1 MYMGMVSLI
10 KCRRVLFFSLTES
23 SSLAVLR
30 IEKSKSKPNKIFM
43 KQEATV
49 VHGGSSKRENMNS
62 KVFSKFSLKLL

>member
-1 MYMGMVSLI
+1 MGMVSLI
-10 KCRRVLFFSLTES
+10 KCRRVLCPQS
-23 SSLAVLR
+23 SILSVLR